1 MTEELNEDVSIQL
14 SAERLLTAVLKNIG
28 EIELAIED
36 VVADYT
42 QFEIEVTQERD
53 DFIIFNLVERS
64 SNDGS

>member
-1 MTEELNEDVSIQL
+1 MTEELNEDVNIQL
-14 SAERLLTAVLKNIG
+14 SADRLLAAVLKNIG
-28 EIELAIED
+28 EIELAVED

>member
-14 SAERLLTAVLKNIG
+14 SPERLLAAVLKNIG
-28 EIELAIED
+28 EIELAVED

-53 DFIIFNLVERS
+53 NFIIFNLVERS

>member
-1 MTEELNEDVSIQL
+1 MTEELNEDVNIQL
-14 SAERLLTAVLKNIG
+14 SPERLLAAVLKNIG
-28 EIELAIED
+28 EIELAVED
-36 VVADYT
+36 VIADYT

>member
-14 SAERLLTAVLKNIG
+14 SAERLLAAVLKNIG
-28 EIELAIED
+28 EIELAVED
-36 VVADYT
+36 VIADYT